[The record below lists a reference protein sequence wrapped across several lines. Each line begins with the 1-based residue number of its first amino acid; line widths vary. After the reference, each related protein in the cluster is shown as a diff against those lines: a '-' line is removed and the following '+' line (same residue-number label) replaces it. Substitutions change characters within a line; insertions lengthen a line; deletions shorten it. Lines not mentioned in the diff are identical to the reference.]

1 VTAGWWRLLAVTCLC
16 GALAVV
22 ALAQR
27 PAFDL
32 LIRHGRIVDGTG
44 NPWFTGDVAV
54 RDGRVVAIGRPRGS
68 AVRTI
73 DATGLVVAPGFI
85 DIHNHSDDAIVVD
98 PNAESM
104 VRQGV
109 TTMILGEGGSAAP
122 SERWPRL
129 ASYFATLE
137 QQGISVNIGTYVGS
151 SQVWTAVHGHREG
164 PAGDEARARMARLVD
179 EAMRDGALG
188 VSSSLS
194 GPPGVWIDT
203 DTLVAMCEVAGRHG
217 GIYSTH
223 LRTEGLGVFE
233 AVDEALEIGRRA
245 RLPVDII
252 HLKIAEHT
260 MWGRMPELVGRIAAA
275 RASGQQVEAHVY
287 PYRAGQNNL
296 ASIVPPWAHEGGAN
310 ALVARLRDPALR
322 ARLHAEILGTS
333 PIAGWYNHYT
343 ATGSWDGMLLVSL
356 SNPAY
361 RQYQGRRMSDVIEAK
376 GAAPLDVL
384 FELLIENGGSVPT
397 VYFHHSED
405 DMRHALAQPFVSV
418 GSDGRA
424 VPLEGPLAAGHP
436 HPRYFGT
443 FPRVLGRYVRETP
456 VLTLEEAVRKM
467 TSANAAKIGVMDRG
481 VLRPSQWA
489 DITVFDADR
498 IIDRATFE
506 KPHQHAE
513 GVAYV
518 IVNGRVVLE
527 QGRHTQARAGQV
539 VRGRGWVPPAA
550 AEGSEMRSEVAP

>member
-1 VTAGWWRLLAVTCLC
+1 VTAAWRRPWSVAGICAGL
-16 GALAVV
+16 VV
-22 ALAQR
+22 AVPAQQ
-27 PAFDL
+27 PDFDL
-32 LIRHGRIVDGTG
+32 LIRGGRIVDGTG
-44 NPWFTGDVAV
+44 NPWFAGDIAI
-54 RDGRVVAIGRPRGS
+54 RDGRIVGVGRLQGN

-85 DIHNHSDDAIVVD
+85 DIHNHSDDAVVAD

-137 QQGISVNIGTYVGS
+137 QQGVSVNIGSYVGS
-151 SQVWTAVHGHREG
+151 SQVWTAVHGQREG
-164 PAGDEARARMARLVD
+164 PVSTDERAQMGAIVD

-233 AVDEALEIGRRA
+233 AVDEALDIGRRA
-245 RLPVDII
+245 DVPVDII

-275 RASGQQVEAHVY
+275 RAKGQQVEAHVY

-296 ASIVPPWAHEGGAN
+296 ASIVPPWAHDGGAK

-322 ARLHAEILGTS
+322 ARLHAEILGTT
-333 PIAGWYNHYT
+333 PVAGWYNHYT
-343 ATGSWDGMLLVSL
+343 ATGGWEGMLLVSF

-361 RQYQGRRMSDVIEAK
+361 RQFQGRRMSEVIQAK
-376 GAAPLDVL
+376 GGAPLDVL

-397 VYFHHSED
+397 VYFHHSEE

-489 DITVFDADR
+489 DVTVFDADR

-506 KPHQHAE
+506 QPHQYAE
-513 GVAYV
+513 GVVYV

-527 QGRHTQARAGQV
+527 QGRHTQARAGRV
-539 VRGRGWVPPAA
+539 VRGPGWVPPAA
-550 AEGSEMRSEVAP
+550 AEQMGMRSEVAQ